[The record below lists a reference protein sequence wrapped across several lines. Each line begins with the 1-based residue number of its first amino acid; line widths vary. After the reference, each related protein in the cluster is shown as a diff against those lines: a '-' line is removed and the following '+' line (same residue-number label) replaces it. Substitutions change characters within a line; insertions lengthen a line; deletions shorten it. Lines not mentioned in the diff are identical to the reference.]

1 MKTNQPKNFFFG
13 IIVLML
19 FSFQTYAQDNWTLLK
34 EEAGIQVYYQPVD
47 CATQFDVVEPLEL
60 ITAME
65 NRHQTFKLK
74 VINSNTSS
82 KSITFSKVT
91 KTDTSDELITVS
103 VNAGT
108 TLFETCEA
116 SPKLILTKQDGDQY
130 PIAFTDFLNEFSLT
144 IEN

>member
-1 MKTNQPKNFFFG
+1 MKTNQPKKILFG

-19 FSFQTYAQDNWTLLK
+19 FSLQTYAQDNWTPLK

-47 CATQFDVVEPLEL
+47 CATQFDVEPLEL

-65 NRHQTFKLK
+65 NRHETFKLK

-91 KTDTSDELITVS
+91 KMQNLQ
-103 VNAGT
+103 N
-108 TLFETCEA
+108 
-116 SPKLILTKQDGDQY
+116 
-130 PIAFTDFLNEFSLT
+130 
-144 IEN
+144 

>member
-1 MKTNQPKNFFFG
+1 MKTNQHKKFFFG
-13 IIVLML
+13 IIVLMF
-19 FSFQTYAQDNWTLLK
+19 FSIQTYAQDSWTLLK
-34 EEAGIQVYYQPVD
+34 EEASVQVYYQPVD
-47 CATQFDVVEPLEL
+47 CATQFDVEPLDL

-65 NRHQTFKLK
+65 NRHETFKLK

-103 VNAGT
+103 VNTGT

-116 SPKLILTKQDGDQY
+116 SPKISLTKQNGDKY
-130 PIAFTDFLNEFSLT
+130 PVSFADFINEFILT
-144 IEN
+144 IENQ

>member
-1 MKTNQPKNFFFG
+1 MKTKQRKNFFFG

-47 CATQFDVVEPLEL
+47 CETQFDVEPLEL

-65 NRHQTFKLK
+65 NRHETFKLK

-108 TLFETCEA
+108 TMFETCEA
-116 SPKLILTKQDGDQY
+116 SPKLILTKQDGDKY

>member
-1 MKTNQPKNFFFG
+1 MKTYQPEKFFFG

-19 FSFQTYAQDNWTLLK
+19 FSLQTYAQDNWTLLK
-34 EEAGIQVYYQPVD
+34 EESGIQVYYQPVD
-47 CATQFDVVEPLEL
+47 CATQFDVVDPLDL
-60 ITAME
+60 MAAAE
-65 NRHQTFKLK
+65 NRHELLKLK

-91 KTDTSDELITVS
+91 KTDDSDELITVS
-103 VNAGT
+103 VSTGT

-116 SPKLILTKQDGDQY
+116 SPKMSLTKQNGDKY
-130 PIAFTDFLNEFSLT
+130 PVSFTDFLNEFTLT